1 MSGISKYKILMVD
14 DTFINIQM
22 LKKTLG
28 ELYEVHYATSGQS
41 ALAAAARMK
50 PDLILLDVIMP
61 EMDGFAVCRRLKA
74 DPRLWEIPVIFLTGL
89 SDATDMAAGLELGA
103 VDYITKPFNP
113 AIVRMRVRN
122 HLELTQQR
130 NLLLKLHI

>member
-1 MSGISKYKILMVD
+1 MTDPSRNKILMVD
-14 DTFINIQM
+14 DQFINIQM

-28 ELYEVHYATSGQS
+28 ELYEVHYATSGKT

-61 EMDGFAVCRRLKA
+61 ELDGFAICRRLKA
-74 DPRLWEIPVIFLTGL
+74 DPELWDIPVIFLTGL
-89 SDATDMAAGLELGA
+89 ADATDMALGLELGA

-113 AIVRMRVRN
+113 AIVKMRVRN
-122 HLELTQQR
+122 HLELSRQR
-130 NLLLKLHI
+130 GLLRKLHI